1 MQKIIYRIDTPVA
14 DLFDKSDAE
23 CYVLNANLE
32 ESYCRQVID
41 KAAGVDKIIL
51 FYGENAVDVC
61 LKYGADGVVVDF
73 GAEKLK
79 AQVENLRRTL
89 GKGKFIGLFT
99 RNRKHESMLVSEVE
113 PDFVVFK
120 VWKDGFENVK
130 NLTDWYQEFFLIQ
143 SAAWLMEDG
152 VDQEILKTDFIINV
166 LE

>member
-14 DLFDKSDAE
+14 DLLVQNEAE
-23 CYVLNANLE
+23 CYVLNAALDE
-32 ESYCRQVID
+32 KYCREVIREAAD
-41 KAAGVDKIIL
+41 KDKIIL
-51 FYGENAVDVC
+51 FYGENAVDIC
-61 LKYGADGVVVDF
+61 KEYGADGVIVDL

-79 AQVENLRRTL
+79 PQMENLRKML

-143 SAAWLMEDG
+143 SAAWLMED
-152 VDQEILKTDFIINV
+152 DIQKESLKTDFIINMLV
-166 LE
+166 

>member
-23 CYVLNANLE
+23 CYILNDSLD

-41 KAAGVDKIIL
+41 KAAVSDKIIL

-61 LKYGADGVVVDF
+61 KKYGADGVVVDL

-79 AQVENLRRTL
+79 EQTENLRKTL
-89 GKGKFIGLFT
+89 GKGKFIGLIT

-113 PDFVVFK
+113 PDFVIFK

-152 VDQEILKTDFIINV
+152 IDDKMLKTDFIIKG
-166 LE
+166 LS

>member
-1 MQKIIYRIDTPVA
+1 MQKIIYRIDAVIP
-14 DLFDKSDAE
+14 DLLDKSDAE
-23 CYVLNANLE
+23 CYILNDSLD

-41 KAAGVDKIIL
+41 KAAVSDKIIL
-51 FYGENAVDVC
+51 FYGEKAVDVC
-61 LKYGADGVVVDF
+61 KKYGADGVVVDL

-79 AQVENLRRTL
+79 EQTENLRKTL
-89 GKGKFIGLFT
+89 GKGKFIGLIT

-113 PDFVVFK
+113 PDFVIFK

-152 VDQEILKTDFIINV
+152 IDDKMLKTDFIIKG
-166 LE
+166 LS

>member
-1 MQKIIYRIDTPVA
+1 MQKIIYRIDAVIP
-14 DLFDKSDAE
+14 DLLDKSDAE
-23 CYVLNANLE
+23 CYILNDGLD

-41 KAAGVDKIIL
+41 KAARLDKIIL
-51 FYGENAVDVC
+51 FYGENAVDIC
-61 LKYGADGVVVDF
+61 KKYGADGVVVDL

-79 AQVENLRRTL
+79 EQTENLRKTL
-89 GKGKFIGLFT
+89 GKGKFIGLIT

-113 PDFVVFK
+113 PDFVIFK

-152 VDQEILKTDFIINV
+152 IDDKMLKTDFIIKG
-166 LE
+166 LS

>member
-1 MQKIIYRIDTPVA
+1 MRLSLI
-14 DLFDKSDAE
+14 
-23 CYVLNANLE
+23 
-32 ESYCRQVID
+32 CRQVID
-41 KAAGVDKIIL
+41 RAAVSDKIIL

-61 LKYGADGVVVDF
+61 KKYGADGVVVDL

-79 AQVENLRRTL
+79 EQTENLRKTL
-89 GKGKFIGLFT
+89 GKGKFIGLIT

-113 PDFVVFK
+113 PDFVIFK

-152 VDQEILKTDFIINV
+152 VDDKMLKTDFIIKGLSWFLSLHRALV
-166 LE
+166 KF

>member
-1 MQKIIYRIDTPVA
+1 MQKIIYRIDAVIP
-14 DLFDKSDAE
+14 DLLDKSDAE
-23 CYVLNANLE
+23 CYILNDGLD

-41 KAAGVDKIIL
+41 RAAVSDKIIL

-61 LKYGADGVVVDF
+61 KKYGADGVVVDL

-79 AQVENLRRTL
+79 EQTENLRKTL
-89 GKGKFIGLFT
+89 GKGKFIGLIT

-113 PDFVVFK
+113 PDFVIFK

-152 VDQEILKTDFIINV
+152 VDDKMLKTDFIIKG
-166 LE
+166 LS